1 MESVLL
7 LPRSSNTWTHQ
18 LKLFMFSNARFWAA
32 LEQRPH
38 WLAPTL
44 MVISLSI
51 ALTVAYYSSVDI
63 EWLRSEI
70 AARYPELPADGFTWM
85 NRRAMITSGIASFAL
100 IYPMVIMGN
109 AIYLFLYS
117 KVLGDSRALGPW
129 FAFASWCALPSALG
143 MLAGLLL
150 VLMGGPRQSFEAIF
164 NSLSIVTF
172 IDTDALPQS
181 AALLA
186 GLFSAPLVLQLLATA
201 TGLRLWLKIAWL
213 HAAAVSVIPIA
224 VMYLWMMLS

>member
-1 MESVLL
+1 MESVLSR
-7 LPRSSNTWTHQ
+7 PSSRNTWTQQ
-18 LKLFMFSNARFWAA
+18 LKLFIFSNARFWVV
-32 LEQRPH
+32 LEQRPQ

-44 MVISLSI
+44 IVIALSI
-51 ALTVAYYSSVDI
+51 GLTVAYYSSVDI
-63 EWLRSEI
+63 EWLRGEI

-85 NRRAMITSGIASFAL
+85 NKRAMITSGIASFAL
-100 IYPMVIMGN
+100 IYPIVLMAN

-117 KVLGDSRALGPW
+117 KVLGDSRAVGHW
-129 FAFASWCALPSALG
+129 FAFASWCALPSALS

-150 VLMGGPRQSFEAIF
+150 VLVGGPRQSFEAIF
-164 NSLSIVTF
+164 NSLSIVTL

-181 AALLA
+181 AALFA

-213 HAAAVSVIPIA
+213 HAAIISVIPIA
-224 VMYLWMMLS
+224 VMYLWMLLS